1 MNHNDLPAG
10 RRFCENDVSDL
21 PHSETEVAGCVPIP
35 ADATGD
41 RIRSVP
47 ARLPL
52 PSGSAPRSLYPL
64 DQYCFPPNAP
74 SRCND

>member
-1 MNHNDLPAG
+1 MNHNDLPASSG
-10 RRFCENDVSDL
+10 KCEDVVITL
-21 PHSETEVAGCVPIP
+21 PIQIEVAGCVPIP

-64 DQYCFPPNAP
+64 DQYCFPPDAP